1 MIFRKPSFS
10 ENILA
15 FLKRYNHVDVFADE
29 EEKEKYKTER
39 KFIDLCEEVNQK
51 IAKFIAPVKPIAAG
65 TKEKYDRMIVI
76 RVIKG
81 SSEGYT
87 AIVVRTYACQ
97 TQEFFGGLWKKKY
110 WVTIGSENEV
120 IELKKLPELEE
131 YVERFRGVCGDEVTI
146 RAENAHINE
155 YYYVF

>member
-51 IAKFIAPVKPIAAG
+51 SQ
-65 TKEKYDRMIVI
+65 
-76 RVIKG
+76 
-81 SSEGYT
+81 SSLPLLSLL
-87 AIVVRTYACQ
+87 R
-97 TQEFFGGLWKKKY
+97 QERKKSM
-110 WVTIGSENEV
+110 TE
-120 IELKKLPELEE
+120 
-131 YVERFRGVCGDEVTI
+131 
-146 RAENAHINE
+146 
-155 YYYVF
+155 